1 MEPSR
6 RELIAF
12 DTGEFEKSSKIVAEL
27 EQRHQATLTHIFST
41 HKHSDHVGGN
51 LEWLSARPNLKIM
64 GSSKDWN
71 VIPGLKQENAMND
84 IQTMTIGELCVC
96 CLHTPGHT
104 QDHCVYVV
112 THVTPDSTKT
122 PFLFSGDTLF
132 TAGCGR
138 LLGGTAS

>member
-1 MEPSR
+1 
-6 RELIAF
+6 
-12 DTGEFEKSSKIVAEL
+12 
-27 EQRHQATLTHIFST
+27 
-41 HKHSDHVGGN
+41 
-51 LEWLSARPNLKIM
+51 M
-64 GSSKDWN
+64 GSSKDFN
-71 VIPGLKQENAMND
+71 VIPGLKQENVMND